1 MKLKPRSFPRA
12 VRRPP
17 FPSDSDDVMLS
28 SYSNGTVTN
37 AHNYATWYGK
47 LSSGLYLSLLR
58 TLSFSIPDSGRVG
71 DKGRE
76 LLGGLRG
83 MRGDVVL
90 IDRPSDDKR
99 ETVNEGRIVKYVFTM
114 NDELSLEE
122 SGAGQKKEG

>member
-1 MKLKPRSFPRA
+1 
-12 VRRPP
+12 
-17 FPSDSDDVMLS
+17 
-28 SYSNGTVTN
+28 
-37 AHNYATWYGK
+37 
-47 LSSGLYLSLLR
+47 
-58 TLSFSIPDSGRVG
+58 
-71 DKGRE
+71 
-76 LLGGLRG
+76 